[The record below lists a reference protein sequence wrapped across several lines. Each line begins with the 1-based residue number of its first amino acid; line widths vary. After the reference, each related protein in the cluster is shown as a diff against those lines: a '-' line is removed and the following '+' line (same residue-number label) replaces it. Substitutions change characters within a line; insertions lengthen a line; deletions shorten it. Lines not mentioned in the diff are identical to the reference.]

1 MRSLRTLCGKWSRVF
16 PKVRMSLIIRKP
28 GILST
33 VQDLGRT
40 GGRSFGINPTGV
52 MDRAAA
58 RIVNTILGN
67 DVSTALIEMHFPAA
81 EIEFSS
87 PTVFAIGG
95 ADFDARLDGGTLSN
109 WSTVLAEKGSVLKF
123 QSKLSG
129 TRAYFGVQDGFA
141 LDEWLGSS
149 STNLT
154 AGLGGF
160 SGRALKANDVIECAS
175 TGDYFLRIAGR
186 SVVPIYNRFPTL
198 RVITGPEFGYLS
210 TTSEQEF
217 RKQGFTLTNECN
229 RMGFRLHGKPLHL
242 LHPYEMISAGV
253 NFGTIQLLP
262 DAQLIVLMADHQ
274 TSGGYPRIANV
285 ISADLPLLAQCGPG
299 DGVSFQIVKEDE
311 AERLAMRFER
321 ELNFLRVG
329 CRLQRQNAKH

>member
-1 MRSLRTLCGKWSRVF
+1 
-16 PKVRMSLIIRKP
+16 MSLLIRKP

-52 MDRAAA
+52 MDRSAA
-58 RIVNTILGN
+58 RIVNTLLGN
-67 DVSTALIEMHFPAA
+67 DGSTGLIEMHFPAA
-81 EIEFSS
+81 EIEFDS

-95 ADFDARLDGGTLSN
+95 GDLKAELDGDPVSIWGTA
-109 WSTVLAEKGSVLKF
+109 LAGKGSILKF
-123 QSKLSG
+123 RTKAGG
-129 TRAYFGVQDGFA
+129 TRAYFGVSNGFA
-141 LDEWLGSS
+141 LEDWLGSS

-154 AGLGGF
+154 AGIGGF
-160 SGRALKANDVIECAS
+160 AGRAFKAGDVIVCTS
-175 TGDYFLRIAGR
+175 TDEYFPLTAGQ
-186 SVVPIYNRFPTL
+186 SVVPLYHRFPTL
-198 RVITGPEFGYLS
+198 RVIAGPEFGLL
-210 TTSEQEF
+210 TATSEQEF
-217 RKQGFTLTNECN
+217 RKQGFSLTNDCN

-242 LHPYEMISAGV
+242 LHRREMVSAGV

-262 DAQLIVLMADHQ
+262 DGQLIVLMADHQ

-285 ISADLPLLAQCGPG
+285 ISADLPILAQCGPG
-299 DGVSFQIVKEDE
+299 DGVSFRVVGADE

-329 CRLQRQNAKH
+329 CRLQRQNAKR